1 MGTQLTLVFH
11 IQEADSGFTATF
23 DSPDQGALGIPF
35 TSVEFNDDTLLL
47 SAANIGAFYEGVPAA
62 DSIAG
67 IWRDRKST
75 RLNSSHVAISYA
87 VFCLKKKS
95 NWDLI
100 NEIRIPTKYEVSR
113 QLC

>member
-67 IWRDRKST
+67 IWSQGGQSLE
-75 RLNSSHVAISYA
+75 LNLFREEVGKVQEYVPRSPNGPI
-87 VFCLKKKS
+87 LTMERTGQLRIKR
-95 NWDLI
+95 
-100 NEIRIPTKYEVSR
+100 IR
-113 QLC
+113 

>member
-1 MGTQLTLVFH
+1 MSLYVLEFIRLWVY
-11 IQEADSGFTATF
+11 GFTATF

-67 IWRDRKST
+67 IWRQGGQSLELNLFRDEVGKSARILPQEPERPYPYYEEKDRKS
-75 RLNSSHVAISYA
+75 V
-87 VFCLKKKS
+87 V
-95 NWDLI
+95 
-100 NEIRIPTKYEVSR
+100 
-113 QLC
+113 